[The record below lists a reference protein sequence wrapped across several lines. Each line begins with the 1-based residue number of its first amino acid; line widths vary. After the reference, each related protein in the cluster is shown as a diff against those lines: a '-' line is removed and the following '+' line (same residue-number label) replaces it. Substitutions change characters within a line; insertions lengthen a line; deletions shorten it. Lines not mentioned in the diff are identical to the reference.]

1 MGAIDAAA
9 LGPLENSPTAT
20 DEKKKSLLCFGCD
33 FCGWYTFGKIVKLV
47 ATGCHILQLKCSKF
61 DFRWSSAPDPS
72 RGAYSAPPDP
82 LARFK
87 GTYF

>member
-1 MGAIDAAA
+1 M
-9 LGPLENSPTAT
+9 AT

-61 DFRWSSAPDPS
+61 DFP
-72 RGAYSAPPDP
+72 GAPPQTP
-82 LARFK
+82 LVELTALPQIP
-87 GTYF
+87 